1 MPSQAAAV
9 GGPANTVAAGSH
21 RGGGA
26 RIHGQLQRGVSGLD
40 EAALAPAG
48 HTPLRGPAFSGNDRN
63 GDSAHLLCRTHPVRD
78 LDIRRRLDATD
89 PET

>member
-9 GGPANTVAAGSH
+9 GGPASTVAARPH
-21 RGGGA
+21 RGGGVFIDEHVLRA
-26 RIHGQLQRGVSGLD
+26 ISGLD
-40 EAALAPAG
+40 EAALARAG